1 MPVQKEWV
9 PNVHQWQ
16 EEMAVQDVGVGMPG
30 QMEANVGGGS
40 VAKKRVVR
48 SVRWWAI
55 AAVPHWLGVGVVV
68 VLVSVLSARW
78 NAGAVC
84 AVVVLLCLNA
94 IIFLI

>member
-40 VAKKRVVR
+40 VANKRVVR

-55 AAVPHWLGVGVVV
+55 AVVPHRLGVGWWWFSFRSLGSVVV
-68 VLVSVLSARW
+68 
-78 NAGAVC
+78 G
-84 AVVVLLCLNA
+84 
-94 IIFLI
+94 

>member
-40 VAKKRVVR
+40 VANKRVVR

-68 VLVSVLSARW
+68 VLVSVLSGWWAVRCGA
-78 NAGAVC
+78 AGCWRVA
-84 AVVVLLCLNA
+84 LGSKG
-94 IIFLI
+94 